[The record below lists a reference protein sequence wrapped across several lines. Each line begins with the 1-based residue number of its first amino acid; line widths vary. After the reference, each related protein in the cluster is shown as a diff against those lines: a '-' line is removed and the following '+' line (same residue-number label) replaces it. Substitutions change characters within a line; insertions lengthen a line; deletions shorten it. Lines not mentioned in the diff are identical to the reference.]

1 MKKRL
6 NYLLLVLC
14 LLVASACKNGVS
26 TTASGKDEGAGGCEG
41 EKAKAI
47 LWVDYKK
54 GRSIPAG
61 VASMLQALLTVV
73 LVRLMVVNF
82 MMLLLV
88 ATASE
93 FAINFS
99 P

>member
-14 LLVASACKNGVS
+14 LLVVSACKNGVS

-61 VASMLQALLTVV
+61 VAIRTVK
-73 LVRLMVVNF
+73 VRANEIGR
-82 MMLLLV
+82 
-88 ATASE
+88 ASCRE
-93 FAINFS
+93 RV
-99 P
+99 

>member
-26 TTASGKDEGAGGCEG
+26 TTASGKDEGRRLWRA
-41 EKAKAI
+41 KRQKAI

-54 GRSIPAG
+54 GVLSPCRSCY
-61 VASMLQALLTVV
+61 QD
-73 LVRLMVVNF
+73 
-82 MMLLLV
+82 
-88 ATASE
+88 SE
-93 FAINFS
+93 SACQCVCRW
-99 P
+99 